1 METITYEYGGG
12 LYVNLTNRC
21 DCACVFCLRQNEN
34 RGSIYA
40 DDLWL
45 DHEPSRQ
52 EALEDLLRRDLP
64 SYEELVFCGFGEPTF
79 RTDDILWLIDELKK
93 TVPGLPPVRI
103 NTNGHGCLISGR
115 DVVPELI
122 GRVDRLS
129 ISLNGATEETYL
141 ARTRPRDGAGA
152 WHAMLAFTRAAA
164 SAGIEV
170 TMTAVDRGMD
180 PEELSACEPLANS
193 LGARFRVRHYIDS

>member
-21 DCACVFCLRQNEN
+21 DCACIFCLRQNGN

-79 RTDDILWLIDELKK
+79 RMEDILWLTDELKK

-115 DVVPELI
+115 DVVPELA
-122 GRVDRLS
+122 GRIDRLS
-129 ISLNGATEETYL
+129 IALNGATEETYL
-141 ARTRPRDGAGA
+141 ARTCPRDGAKA
-152 WHAMLAFTRAAA
+152 WQAMLDFTRSAAA
-164 SAGIEV
+164 AGIEV
-170 TMTAVDRGMD
+170 TMTAVDRGME
-180 PEELSACEPLANS
+180 PEELAACETLAAS